1 MRKKRF
7 VFLSAV
13 LAVFVAMNAQNRV
26 QFAYDQAGNRVKRE
40 LVITHNARS
49 AKKAASRE
57 EAYFEDLGERTVK
70 ISSNGS
76 GIIKITVLHM
86 HTEDE
91 GNVEVYSLSGS
102 EVLNLSL
109 SSVETLVDISDKP
122 KGVYILKVTL
132 NGKVTTWKI
141 TKK

>member
-49 AKKAASRE
+49 AKKAATRE

-109 SSVETLVDISDKP
+109 SSIETLVDISDKP

>member
-1 MRKKRF
+1 MRKKRI
-7 VFLSAV
+7 VFLSAI

-91 GNVEVYSLSGS
+91 GNVAVYSLGGS
-102 EVLNLSL
+102 EVLNLAL

>member
-49 AKKAASRE
+49 AKKAATRD

-91 GNVEVYSLSGS
+91 GNVEVYSLGGS
-102 EVLNLSL
+102 EVLNRSL
-109 SSVETLVDISDKP
+109 SSAETLVDISDKP

>member
-91 GNVEVYSLSGS
+91 GNVEVYSLGGS
-102 EVLNLSL
+102 EVLNRSL
-109 SSVETLVDISDKP
+109 SSAETLVDISDKP

>member
-1 MRKKRF
+1 MKKRTNFLLTFAFSAF
-7 VFLSAV
+7 VV
-13 LAVFVAMNAQNRV
+13 LNAQNRV

-49 AKKAASRE
+49 AKKAATRE

-91 GNVEVYSLSGS
+91 GNVEVYSLGGS
-102 EVLNLSL
+102 EVLNRSL
-109 SSVETLVDISDKP
+109 SSAETLVDISDKP

>member
-49 AKKAASRE
+49 AKKAATRE

-91 GNVEVYSLSGS
+91 GNVAVYSLGGS
-102 EVLNLSL
+102 EVLNRSL
-109 SSVETLVDISDKP
+109 SSAETLVDISDKP

>member
-49 AKKAASRE
+49 AKKAATRE

-86 HTEDE
+86 HTEDK
-91 GNVEVYSLSGS
+91 GNVEVYSLGGS
-102 EVLNLSL
+102 EVLNRSL

>member
-1 MRKKRF
+1 MRKKRI

-40 LVITHNARS
+40 LVITHNARY
-49 AKKAASRE
+49 AKKAATRE

-91 GNVEVYSLSGS
+91 GNVAVYSLGGS
-102 EVLNLSL
+102 EVLNLAL

>member
-49 AKKAASRE
+49 AKKAATRD

-86 HTEDE
+86 NIEDE
-91 GNVEVYSLSGS
+91 GNGAVDSLGGS
-102 EVLNLSL
+102 EVLNRSL
-109 SSVETLVDISDKP
+109 SSAETLVDISDKP

>member
-1 MRKKRF
+1 MRKKRI

-13 LAVFVAMNAQNRV
+13 LAVFVGLNAQNRV

-49 AKKAASRE
+49 AKKAATRE

-102 EVLNLSL
+102 EVLNRSL

>member
-1 MRKKRF
+1 MRKKRI
-7 VFLSAV
+7 VFLSAI
-13 LAVFVAMNAQNRV
+13 LSVFIGLNAQNKV

-49 AKKAASRE
+49 AKKAATRE

-91 GNVEVYSLSGS
+91 GNVEVYSLGGS
-102 EVLNLSL
+102 EVLNRSL
-109 SSVETLVDISDKP
+109 FSAETLVDISDKP

>member
-91 GNVEVYSLSGS
+91 GNVEVYSLGGS
-102 EVLNLSL
+102 EVLNRSL
-109 SSVETLVDISDKP
+109 SSAETLVDISDKP

-132 NGKVTTWKI
+132 NGKVITWKI

>member
-49 AKKAASRE
+49 AKKAATRE

-91 GNVEVYSLSGS
+91 GNVAVYSLGGS
-102 EVLNLSL
+102 EVLNLAL

>member
-49 AKKAASRE
+49 AKKAATRE

-76 GIIKITVLHM
+76 GIIKITVLQM

-91 GNVEVYSLSGS
+91 GNVEVYSLGGS
-102 EVLNLSL
+102 EVLNRSL
-109 SSVETLVDISDKP
+109 SSAETLVDISDKP

>member
-49 AKKAASRE
+49 AKKAATRE
-57 EAYFEDLGERTVK
+57 EAFFEDLGERTVK

-91 GNVEVYSLSGS
+91 GNVAVYSLGGS
-102 EVLNLSL
+102 EVLNRSL

>member
-1 MRKKRF
+1 MRKKRI
-7 VFLSAV
+7 VFLSAI

-70 ISSNGS
+70 ISSNGT

-91 GNVEVYSLSGS
+91 GNVEVYSLGGS
-102 EVLNLSL
+102 EVLNRSL
-109 SSVETLVDISDKP
+109 SSIETLVDISDKP
-122 KGVYILKVTL
+122 KGVYILKVTF

>member
-40 LVITHNARS
+40 LVITHNAHS

-91 GNVEVYSLSGS
+91 GNVEVYSLGGS
-102 EVLNLSL
+102 EVLNRSL
-109 SSVETLVDISDKP
+109 SSAETLVDISDKP

>member
-49 AKKAASRE
+49 AKKAATRD

-91 GNVEVYSLSGS
+91 GNVAVYSLGGS
-102 EVLNLSL
+102 EVLNRSL
-109 SSVETLVDISDKP
+109 SSAETLVDISDKP

>member
-1 MRKKRF
+1 MRKKRI
-7 VFLSAV
+7 VFLSAI
-13 LAVFVAMNAQNRV
+13 LSVFIGLNAQNKV

-109 SSVETLVDISDKP
+109 SSIETLVDISDKP

>member
-49 AKKAASRE
+49 AKKAATRD

-86 HTEDE
+86 NIEDE
-91 GNVEVYSLSGS
+91 GNVAVYSLGGS
-102 EVLNLSL
+102 EVLNRSL
-109 SSVETLVDISDKP
+109 SSAETLVDISDKP

>member
-1 MRKKRF
+1 MRKKRI

-109 SSVETLVDISDKP
+109 SSIETLVDISDKP

>member
-109 SSVETLVDISDKP
+109 SSIETLVDISDKP

>member
-1 MRKKRF
+1 MRKKRI

-49 AKKAASRE
+49 AKKAATRE

-109 SSVETLVDISDKP
+109 SSIETLVDISDKP

>member
-1 MRKKRF
+1 MRKKRI

-70 ISSNGS
+70 ISSNGT
-76 GIIKITVLHM
+76 GIIRISVIRMLP
-86 HTEDE
+86 EDE
-91 GNVEVYSLSGS
+91 GNVEVYSLGGS
-102 EVLNLSL
+102 EVLNRSL
-109 SSVETLVDISDKP
+109 SSIETLVDISDKP